1 MPPIHLS
8 EFEKNSL
15 TYYEHNRRFSLSPEM
30 GTRMK
35 AYNIDVCGAGNQ
47 YFKSVYAQPQIQ
59 GRRSADGIY
68 VGSCHKNG
76 RQLHFVIVV
85 ELEGH
90 SSFDEASDQV
100 KATMDHFCRDSIDDS
115 LGDDGSRHHLQAM
128 QTPRPYLFQEKHI
141 VIGLV
146 IGSTG
151 RQGELKQHKGFP
163 IVCLNSRQPVQDKTP
178 LALLE
183 EIAAYTGQPFW

>member
-1 MPPIHLS
+1 MPHIHLS
-8 EFEKNSL
+8 EFEKNGL
-15 TYYEHNRRFSLSPEM
+15 TYYEHNRRFSLIRDT

-35 AYNIDVCGAGNQ
+35 AYAIDVAGAGPH
-47 YFKSVYAQPQIQ
+47 YFNSLYACNKKQ
-59 GRRSADGIY
+59 GLRSADGLYI
-68 VGSCHKNG
+68 GSCHRDG

-90 SSFDEASDQV
+90 STFDEAVDQV
-100 KATMDHFCRDSIDDS
+100 KATMDHFCRDSINVS
-115 LGDDGSRHHLQAM
+115 LEDDGQRHHSQAM

-151 RQGELKQHKGFP
+151 RQGNLTQYKRCP
-163 IVCLNSRQPVQDKTP
+163 IVCLNSRQPAQDKTP

-183 EIAAYTGQPFW
+183 EIASHTGQSFF